1 MIWKIGERVWLT
13 CSTSLPEQNSCCKLI
28 EGWNLQYIF
37 SICTHFI
44 INQPW
49 CIKHNLLKL
58 GLTAGRSMYIQ
69 VCTLKR
75 VLAETHT
82 LCHEYPHHWCLSY
95 PETCLCLIQRPA
107 CFTVTTEG
115 LTQRLVTPPPT
126 PYFIPLKNRWPL
138 LSISSSETLTEPLYC
153 AINATLKISTP
164 LPPFSLP
171 VNSGRSSSSWN
182 IRF

>member
-1 MIWKIGERVWLT
+1 MNWGWSWVIWKIGESGAWLT

-49 CIKHNLLKL
+49 CIKHNLLIL
-58 GLTAGRSMYIQ
+58 GLTVGRSMYIQ

-95 PETCLCLIQRPA
+95 PETCLFYSDNWRPYSKI
-107 CFTVTTEG
+107 G
-115 LTQRLVTPPPT
+115 DPPPLT
-126 PYFIPLKNRWPL
+126 SFPSKIGDPYSLSHRLRHLQSLFIVQSMQHLRSVPPYPLSPF
-138 LSISSSETLTEPLYC
+138 LSILEGQV
-153 AINATLKISTP
+153 
-164 LPPFSLP
+164 P
-171 VNSGRSSSSWN
+171 VG
-182 IRF
+182 I

>member
-1 MIWKIGERVWLT
+1 MNWGWSWVIWKIGERVWLT

-28 EGWNLQYIF
+28 EGGNLQYIF

-49 CIKHNLLKL
+49 CIKHNLLIL
-58 GLTAGRSMYIQ
+58 GLTVGRSMYIQ

-75 VLAETHT
+75 VLADRDPYIVPWIPPS
-82 LCHEYPHHWCLSY
+82 LMSVLSRD
-95 PETCLCLIQRPA
+95 L
-107 CFTVTTEG
+107 
-115 LTQRLVTPPPT
+115 LVLQWQLKALLKDWWPPT